1 MSVKPTVCPPAA
13 APSRL
18 ERARRRKIQ
27 GLPLANFRPNS
38 PGRHVPMAALA
49 AQCALLR
56 CWAANSERSRSSVE
70 PWQPLRNH
78 SDQRES
84 SRKGKAIVT
93 AMRSKYIYVLAKV
106 LS

>member
-1 MSVKPTVCPPAA
+1 M
-13 APSRL
+13 
-18 ERARRRKIQ
+18 
-27 GLPLANFRPNS
+27 ANFRPNS

-93 AMRSKYIYVLAKV
+93 AMRSKYIYVLAKM
-106 LS
+106 LE